1 MLHAR
6 DRWAWNVE
14 TGVLESLTVS
24 RKHSMTNR
32 GAERGSL
39 PGNISQVVCSWSY
52 VVAFQI
58 KVFILDVS

>member
-1 MLHAR
+1 MPGIVGR
-6 DRWAWNVE
+6 GMWKQV
-14 TGVLESLTVS
+14 SLNPSTVS

-52 VVAFQI
+52 VVAYQI
-58 KVFILDVS
+58 EVFILDVS